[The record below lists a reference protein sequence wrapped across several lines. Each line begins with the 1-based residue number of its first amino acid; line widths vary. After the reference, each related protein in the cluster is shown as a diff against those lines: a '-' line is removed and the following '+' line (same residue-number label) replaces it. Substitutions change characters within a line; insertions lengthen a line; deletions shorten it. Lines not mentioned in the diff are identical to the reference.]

1 MRRATVGMAGVGLL
15 VLAFVVIPVNAVQGA
30 ASFAD
35 PLFQQQWQEGEAL
48 TATRRSW
55 GRLATH

>member
-1 MRRATVGMAGVGLL
+1 MAGVGLL